1 MVVACL
7 AYLLIHIA
15 FGGHELGQDQAWLLY
30 AAEKMVHG
38 TQLYGPGLTE
48 SNPPLIIWLSVLPLG
63 MAKVFSLSV
72 PAAFYLAVLSVLLCS
87 AGWCYRLLGAAA
99 QPLSRGKRMLL
110 TLCILAAES
119 WLDLGSLGQREH
131 LLVLLLLPY
140 LVGFGIARRGELS
153 ELSKSETVLLAIAAG
168 VGVCI
173 KPQHLL
179 TLLAFQVALALK
191 TRSWRRWRER
201 SNLAFAVTCMVYAA
215 YVAAVLVFA
224 PLYLRGEA
232 ALLVDTYWAF
242 GNFSIP
248 RLIVMDHHFLLFLA
262 AGALLYGLAR
272 RRGLATEFAGYV
284 LLCSVAASIAFDLQH
299 TGFAYQHI
307 PQDLLALLAVFWL
320 GSELVIDKLPVL
332 VKVFEFSWSFA
343 AAIVLGI
350 GVIFYVHRKEPP
362 KAQAS
367 PSTLADFYASLPAG
381 TPVLGLSTNPQAG
394 FPYVVEDNLIWASR
408 AAHLWMLPAVEQN
421 EWFRDGG
428 PQPRK
433 VLPTETVERIAAMQ
447 RVQVAEDMTRMR
459 PKYVVVPRCAKE
471 FDCEG
476 INRDGF
482 SILDWLLKEPAFAA
496 AWSQYRYLRV
506 LYVPS
511 DGLVYDAYELR

>member
-7 AYLLIHIA
+7 AYLLMHIA
-15 FGGHELGQDQAWLLY
+15 FGGHALGQDQAWLLY

-63 MAKVFSLSV
+63 IVKVFSLSA
-72 PAAFYLAVLSVLLCS
+72 PTAFYLTVLGVLLGS
-87 AGWCYRLLGAAA
+87 AGWCYRLLGGVARS
-99 QPLSRGKRMLL
+99 LSHGERMLL
-110 TLCILAAES
+110 ALCILVAES
-119 WLDLGSLGQREH
+119 SLDLGSIGQREH
-131 LLVLLLLPY
+131 LLVLLVLPY
-140 LVGFGIARRGELS
+140 LVAFGIPRRGELS
-153 ELSKSETVLLAIAAG
+153 ELSKTETVLLAIAAG

-191 TRSWRRWRER
+191 TQSWRRWRER
-201 SNLAFAVTCMVYAA
+201 SNLAFALTCMVYVA
-215 YVAAVLVFA
+215 YVAAVLMFA
-224 PLYLRGEA
+224 PLYVHGEA

-242 GNFSIP
+242 GNFSIL
-248 RLIVMDHHFLLFLA
+248 RLMVMDHHFLLFLA

-272 RRGLATEFAGYV
+272 RRGRATEFAGYV

-320 GSELVIDKLPVL
+320 GSELAVEKFPVL
-332 VKVFEFSWSFA
+332 AKVFEFSWTV
-343 AAIVLGI
+343 AAIVVLAV
-350 GVIFYVHRKEPP
+350 GVAFYVHGKEPP

-367 PSTLADFYASLPAG
+367 PSTLADFYALLPAG

-421 EWFRDGG
+421 EWFREGG
-428 PQPRK
+428 LQPRK
-433 VLPTETVERIAAMQ
+433 VLPEETVERIAAMQ
-447 RVQVAEDMTRMR
+447 RAQVAEDMTRMR
-459 PKYVVVPRCAKE
+459 PQYVVVPRCTKA
-471 FDCEG
+471 FDCEA

-482 SILDWLLKEPAFAA
+482 SILDWLLKDQAFAA

-506 LYVPS
+506 LDAPS
-511 DGLVYDAYELR
+511 DRLVYDAYELR

>member
-1 MVVACL
+1 M
-7 AYLLIHIA
+7 HIA
-15 FGGHELGQDQAWLLY
+15 FGGHALGQDQAWLLY
-30 AAEKMVHG
+30 AAEKMLHG

-48 SNPPLIIWLSVLPLG
+48 SNPPLIVWLSVLPLG
-63 MAKVFSLSV
+63 IAKVFSLSV
-72 PAAFYLAVLSVLLCS
+72 SAAFYLAVLGVLLCS
-87 AGWCYRLLGAAA
+87 AGWSYRLLGGVARLLA
-99 QPLSRGKRMLL
+99 RGERMLL
-110 TLCILAAES
+110 AFCILAAES
-119 WLDLGSLGQREH
+119 CLDLGSLGQREH

-140 LVGFGIARRGELS
+140 LVGFGIPRRG
-153 ELSKSETVLLAIAAG
+153 ELSKSETVLLAIAAS

-179 TLLAFQVALALK
+179 TLLVFQVALALK

-201 SNLAFAVTCMVYAA
+201 SNLAFAVTCMGYVA
-215 YVAAVLVFA
+215 YVAAVLMFA
-224 PLYLRGEA
+224 PLYLHGEA

-248 RLIVMDHHFLLFLA
+248 RLMVMDHHFLLFLA
-262 AGALLYGLAR
+262 AGALLFGLAR

-284 LLCSVAASIAFDLQH
+284 LLCSVAASIAFELQH

-320 GSELVIDKLPVL
+320 GSELVVEKFPVL
-332 VKVFEFSWSFA
+332 AKAFEFSWSFA
-343 AAIVLGI
+343 AAVVLGI
-350 GVIFYVHRKEPP
+350 GVIFHVHKKEPA

-408 AAHLWMLPAVEQN
+408 SAHLWMLPAVEQN

-433 VLPTETVERIAAMQ
+433 VLPTETVERIAAVQ
-447 RVQVAEDMTRMR
+447 RAQVAEDMTRMR
-459 PKYVVVPRCAKE
+459 PQYVVVPRCTKA
-471 FDCEG
+471 FDCEA

-482 SILDWLLKEPAFAA
+482 SILDWLLKDQAFAA
-496 AWSQYRYLRV
+496 TWSQYRYLRV
-506 LYVPS
+506 LDAPS
-511 DGLVYDAYELR
+511 DRLVYDAYELR